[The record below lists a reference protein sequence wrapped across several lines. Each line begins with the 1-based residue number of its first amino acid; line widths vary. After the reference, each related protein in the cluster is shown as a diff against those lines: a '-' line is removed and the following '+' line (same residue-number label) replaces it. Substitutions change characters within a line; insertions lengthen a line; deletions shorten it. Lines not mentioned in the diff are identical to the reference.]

1 MEERY
6 LRHIQLE
13 NIGKEGQEKISRAKV
28 LVVGAGGLGCP
39 ALQYLCAAGVGTLGI
54 MDHDTVERSNL
65 QRQILFTESD
75 IGHNKAEVAQ
85 RHLRKINSQISIHAH
100 SLALTSKNAME
111 IIGDYDL
118 VIDGTDRLST
128 RYLISDTCLLLNK
141 VMVYGALFKFEGQV
155 SVFNYRKGPSY
166 RCLFPKPP
174 EEGEIPNCSE
184 TGILGVLPG
193 TIGVLQAT
201 ETLKVILNLGE
212 ILSGKLLCMNLLTHQ
227 QTQFHFKR
235 KEQEIKKVIQNK
247 IPLSSSIENCFTD
260 FQVSLNQIEK
270 DEEIMWVDIREEN
283 ELPKIR
289 FKHLTPI
296 PMSQSHLLHTIKGG
310 NKKIVLFCQTGLR
323 SQIAVQKLRASG
335 SQNCFSLEEGAEVL
349 NQWQQNQWKQ

>member
-6 LRHIQLE
+6 LRHIQLDG
-13 NIGKEGQEKISRAKV
+13 IGKVGQEKISRAKV

-39 ALQYLCAAGVGTLGI
+39 ALQYLCAAGVGNLGI
-54 MDHDTVERSNL
+54 MDHDTVEQSNL

-75 IGHNKAEVAQ
+75 IGLNKAKVAQ
-85 RHLRKINSQISIHAH
+85 KYLSKINSQISIHAYPV
-100 SLALTSKNAME
+100 ALNPKNAME
-111 IIGDYDL
+111 IIRGYDL
-118 VIDGTDRLST
+118 VIDGTDRLTT
-128 RYLISDTCLLLNK
+128 RYLISDTCLLLDK
-141 VMVYGALFKFEGQV
+141 IMVYGALFKFEGQV

-193 TIGVLQAT
+193 MIGVLQAT

-212 ILSGKLLCMNLLTHQ
+212 VLSGKLLCINLLTHQ

-247 IPLSSSIENCFTD
+247 IPLSSDIENCLID
-260 FQVSLNQIEK
+260 FQVSLKQLKKE
-270 DEEIMWVDIREEN
+270 EEIMWVDVREEN
-283 ELPKIR
+283 ELPKIS
-289 FKHLTPI
+289 FKDLTPI
-296 PMSQSHLLHTIKGG
+296 PMSQSHLLYSIKGG
-310 NKKIVLFCQTGLR
+310 NKKIVLFCQTGVR

-335 SQNCFSLEEGAEVL
+335 SQNCFSLVEGAVIL
-349 NQWQQNQWKQ
+349 NQWQKNQMI